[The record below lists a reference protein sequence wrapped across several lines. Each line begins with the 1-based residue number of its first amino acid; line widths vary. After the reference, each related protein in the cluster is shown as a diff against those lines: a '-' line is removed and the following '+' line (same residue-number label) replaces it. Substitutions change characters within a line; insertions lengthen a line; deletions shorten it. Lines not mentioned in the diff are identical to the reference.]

1 MTATGL
7 ESTTTSDFTPALG
20 KEFLEIQA
28 NIECGLTLKCVH
40 DMIRTYSELQSSEK
54 KTQKSF
60 KSGERG

>member
-1 MTATGL
+1 MTPTGL
-7 ESTTTSDFTPALG
+7 KPTTTSDFTPASG

-28 NIECGLTLKCVH
+28 NIECRLTLKCVR

-54 KTQKSF
+54 KAQKSF